1 MARIRLTGDKE
12 LKAALKKAS
21 RLGAVKQVVR
31 SDGATLQRKA
41 QRYCPVDTGTLKRS
55 IDLEISDMGFTAT
68 SAAHTDYAAYVE
80 YGTRKMEAQPY
91 MGPAYEQTV
100 EEFKSHIKKVME

>member
-1 MARIRLTGDKE
+1 MARIRLIGDKE

-21 RLGAVKQVVR
+21 RLDAVKQVVR

-55 IDLEISDMGFTAT
+55 IDLEISDMGLTAT

-80 YGTRKMEAQPY
+80 YGTRKMDAQPY
-91 MGPAYEQTV
+91 MVPAYEETV
-100 EEFKSHIKKVME
+100 ENFKRHLRRTMQ